1 MVEMGAGARTGSV
14 AAGGFTVIDRHP
26 PAPDVLAA
34 VREGLARRPR
44 QLPAWLLYDRRGS
57 ELFAEICRQPE
68 YTLTATELELLRRHA
83 AALCAGCSPGTLVVE
98 FGAGSVEKVS
108 PLLQALAAPAY
119 LAVDISASALQEV
132 GQRLQAA
139 HPTVPML
146 GLCADYGDLPDLPLP
161 ADWATRPRL
170 GFFPGSSLGNFDPAE
185 ACRFLAALR
194 PLLGERGQLLIGIDQ
209 PRDPTALEAAYDD
222 GAGVSAAFALNLLQ
236 RLRLELGADV
246 DPGGFRYRA
255 TWEAD
260 HSRVAMALVSVGPQ
274 RLRLA
279 DLEVVFADGEPLI
292 TEYSYKYTPA
302 AFLALAAQAGW
313 SGVDRRCDDADGFSV
328 HRLQPAAAAPDCSAS
343 AVRGSAQHGA

>member
-1 MVEMGAGARTGSV
+1 M
-14 AAGGFTVIDRHP
+14 AAAGFTVIDRHP

-68 YTLTATELELLRRHA
+68 YTLTATELALLRHHA
-83 AALCAGCSPGTLVVE
+83 AALCAGCPPGTLVVE

-108 PLLQALAAPAY
+108 PLLQALTAPAY
-119 LAVDISASALQEV
+119 LAVDISVSALEV
-132 GQRLQAA
+132 VGRRLQAA

-185 ACRFLAALR
+185 ACRFLETLR
-194 PLLGERGQLLIGIDQ
+194 LLLGQGGQLLIGIDQ
-209 PRDPTALEAAYDD
+209 PRDRAALEAAYDD
-222 GAGVSAAFALNLLQ
+222 RAGVSAAFALNLLQ
-236 RLRLELGADV
+236 RLRHELGADV
-246 DPGGFRYRA
+246 DHDGFRYRA
-255 TWEAD
+255 TWDAD
-260 HSRVAMALVSVGPQ
+260 HSRVAMALVSVGEQ

-279 DLEVVFADGEPLI
+279 DLEVVFSDGEPLI
-292 TEYSYKYTPA
+292 TEYSYKFTPA
-302 AFLALAAQAGW
+302 AFLALAARAGW
-313 SGVDRRCDDADGFSV
+313 RGIDRRCDDADGFSV
-328 HRLQPAAAAPDCSAS
+328 HRLQPAAAAPD
-343 AVRGSAQHGA
+343 